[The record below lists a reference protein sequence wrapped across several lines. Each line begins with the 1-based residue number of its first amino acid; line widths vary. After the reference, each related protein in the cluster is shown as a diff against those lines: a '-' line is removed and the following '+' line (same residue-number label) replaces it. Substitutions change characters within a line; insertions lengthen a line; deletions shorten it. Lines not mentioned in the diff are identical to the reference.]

1 MNALSLRTRLFLL
14 LAALG
19 GGPLLAVALGGL
31 LAWRHMWVLAP
42 VGAVAY
48 AVAASMAR
56 PIEELRDAAARLRA
70 GELQAHALVPP
81 GSALAPVAMALHQLA
96 EGLATLTGRFED
108 RVRERTEALTRKAHQ
123 LRAVG
128 QVGQQVAAVLEPE
141 ALLHFVVRVMRG
153 TFGYDVVAA
162 LRRQGDHLIVAAC
175 AARNQEEVP
184 LGRVFPVGEVLT
196 EPGAPGNDGAPGDVQ
211 RPAPLVP
218 ALAAAAELAVPMRL
232 GDRVVGALVVQS
244 LRPNAFDGE
253 DLFTVQTIAGQVAVA
268 LENARLFEAERSLR
282 DLSIA
287 EERNRMAREIHDTLA
302 QGFMGIIMHL
312 RAMQGA
318 ADPATASLHRA
329 EAETLARE
337 SLQEA
342 RRSVWNLQPHR
353 LEGKSLG
360 EALAAE
366 VAAIERRTAL
376 SVELT
381 VAGDLPQLSPAAEA
395 ALLRI
400 AQEALHNAMKYARA
414 SRVQVR
420 LTSEGGSVALEVGDD
435 GVGFDPPI
443 IMQDPVKAGGGFGL
457 PGMAARAH
465 ALGGTFAVESAPGA
479 GCRII
484 VRIPSGR
491 N

>member
-1 MNALSLRTRLFLL
+1 MDALSLRTRLFLL
-14 LAALG
+14 QAALSG
-19 GGPLLAVALGGL
+19 SPLLLLALGGL
-31 LAWRHMWVLAP
+31 ISWRQLWVLAP
-42 VGAVAY
+42 AAAAAYGVAVAL
-48 AVAASMAR
+48 SR
-56 PIEELRDAAARLRA
+56 PVEELLETAARLRA
-70 GELQAHALVPP
+70 GELQARALLPP
-81 GSALAPVAMALHQLA
+81 KSDLSPVAEALH
-96 EGLATLTGRFED
+96 GLAGDFAALSGRFED

-162 LRRQGDHLIVAAC
+162 LRRQGDHMILAAC
-175 AARNQEEVP
+175 AARNQEDVP
-184 LGRVFPVGEVLT
+184 LGRVFPVSVVLGT
-196 EPGAPGNDGAPGDVQ
+196 TPDGTGPGDG
-211 RPAPLVP
+211 PAPLAPGLPV
-218 ALAAAAELAVPMRL
+218 AASELAVPMRL

-244 LRPNAFDGE
+244 VRSGAFDGE

-318 ADPATASLHRA
+318 ADPEAARLHRE

-353 LEGKSLG
+353 LEGKSLS

-366 VAAIERRTAL
+366 VAAIERRTAMGA
-376 SVELT
+376 ELCVT
-381 VAGDLPQLSPAAEA
+381 GDLPPLSPAAEA

-414 SRVQVR
+414 GRVCVR
-420 LTSEGGSVALEVGDD
+420 LAGEAAAVALEVEDD
-435 GVGFDPPI
+435 GIGFDPPAYT
-443 IMQDPVKAGGGFGL
+443 QEPAHTGSGGFGL

-479 GCRII
+479 GCRIA
-484 VRIPSGR
+484 VRIPAGR

>member
-1 MNALSLRTRLFLL
+1 MDALSLRTRLFLL
-14 LAALG
+14 LASLS
-19 GGPLLAVALGGL
+19 GGPLVALALGGL
-31 LAWRHMWVLAP
+31 VQFRGLWLLVPVL
-42 VGAVAY
+42 GVAY
-48 AVAASMAR
+48 GLALALAR
-56 PIEELRDAAARLRA
+56 PVEELQETAARLRA
-70 GELQAHALVPP
+70 GDLQAHALVPP
-81 GSALAPVAMALHQLA
+81 GSDLGPVAAALNELA
-96 EGLATLTGRFED
+96 AGLATLNGRLED
-108 RVRERTEALTRKAHQ
+108 RVRERTEALTRKADQ

-141 ALLHFVVRVMRG
+141 PLLHFVVRVMRG

-162 LRRQGDHLIVAAC
+162 LRRQGDHLILAAC

-184 LGRVFPVGEVLT
+184 LGRVFPVDAPPSPMPV
-196 EPGAPGNDGAPGDVQ
+196 APGLPV
-211 RPAPLVP
+211 
-218 ALAAAAELAVPMRL
+218 AAELAVPMRL

-244 LRPNAFDGE
+244 LRPGAFDGE
-253 DLFTVQTIAGQVAVA
+253 DRFTVQTIAGQVAVA

-318 ADPATASLHRA
+318 GDPDTARLHRT

-342 RRSVWNLQPHR
+342 RRSVWNLQPQR
-353 LEGKSLG
+353 LEGKSLA

-366 VAAIERRTAL
+366 VADLERRTAL
-376 SVELT
+376 STDLN
-381 VAGDLPQLSPAAEA
+381 VASDLPRLSPAAEA

-400 AQEALHNAMKYARA
+400 AQEALHNAVKYARA

-420 LTSEGGSVALEVGDD
+420 LTQDPDGSIALEVEDD
-435 GVGFDPPI
+435 GIGFVPPTVV
-443 IMQDPVKAGGGFGL
+443 QEPSRAGTGFGL

-484 VRIPSGR
+484 ARIPSGR

>member
-1 MNALSLRTRLFLL
+1 MDALSLRTRLFLIWAAMGGSPVL
-14 LAALG
+14 LMVLSG
-19 GGPLLAVALGGL
+19 LIPWRLL
-31 LAWRHMWVLAP
+31 WVLAP
-42 VGAVAY
+42 VAAVAY
-48 AVAASMAR
+48 GAAAAVAR
-56 PIEELRDAAARLRA
+56 PAEELLETAARLRA
-70 GELQAHALVPP
+70 GELQAHALLPP
-81 GSALAPVAMALHQLA
+81 NSALGPVAEAMHALAGDLA
-96 EGLATLTGRFED
+96 ALSGRFED
-108 RVRERTEALTRKAHQ
+108 RVRERTEALTRKAVQ

-141 ALLHFVVRVMRG
+141 PLLHFVVRVMRG

-162 LRRQGDHLIVAAC
+162 LRRQGDHLILAAC

-184 LGRVFPVGEVLT
+184 LGRVYPVSGVLA
-196 EPGAPGNDGAPGDVQ
+196 GDGAP
-211 RPAPLVP
+211 APLAP
-218 ALAAAAELAVPMRL
+218 GLAAAAQLAVPMRL

-244 LRPNAFDGE
+244 IRPGVFDSE

-268 LENARLFEAERSLR
+268 LETARLFEAERGLR
-282 DLSIA
+282 DLAIA

-318 ADPATASLHRA
+318 ADPAAAGLHRD

-353 LEGKSLG
+353 LEGKSLA

-366 VAAIERRTAL
+366 VAAVERRAAL
-376 SVELT
+376 SAELT
-381 VAGDLPQLSPAAEA
+381 AQGDLPPLTPAAEA

-414 SRVQVR
+414 SRVLVR
-420 LTSEGGSVALEVGDD
+420 LTAEANSVALAVEDD
-435 GVGFDPPI
+435 GIGFDPSAFGPERTG
-443 IMQDPVKAGGGFGL
+443 AGGGGFGL

-465 ALGGTFAVESAPGA
+465 ALGGTLAVESAPGA

-484 VRIPSGR
+484 ARIPAGR